1 MLRFGLM
8 RPLASGISVR
18 STLDTL
24 FLQQRSALVGTLFRI
39 VRCEQTAEELAHE
52 SYLRVARA
60 IAQKPV
66 EHIQA
71 FLYQTARNLAFDH
84 LRHELVRRR
93 VEGES
98 ASAGKILE
106 VASDAASPEAEA
118 IDRQRLAVLEAALA
132 ALPERA
138 RQVMVL
144 SRVHEWPYPK
154 IAAHL
159 GVSPNTVYNDVRLA
173 MACCLDAIARSEGR

>member
-1 MLRFGLM
+1 
-8 RPLASGISVR
+8 
-18 STLDTL
+18 LDTL

-60 IAQKPV
+60 IAKSPV

-84 LRHELVRRR
+84 LRHQLVRRR
-93 VEGES
+93 VETAS
-98 ASAGKILE
+98 ASDRKLLD

-118 IDRQRLAVLEAALA
+118 IDRQRLALLEAAMSE
-132 ALPERA
+132 LPERA
-138 RQVMVL
+138 RQVMIL
-144 SRVHEWPYPK
+144 NRVHEWPYPK

-159 GVSPNTVYNDVRLA
+159 GVSPNTVYNDIRLA
-173 MACCLDAIARSEGR
+173 MACCLDALARSEGR

>member
-1 MLRFGLM
+1 M
-8 RPLASGISVR
+8 R

-24 FLQQRSALVGTLFRI
+24 FLQQRISLVGTLFRI
-39 VRCEQTAEELAHE
+39 VRCEQTAEELAHK

-84 LRHELVRRR
+84 LRHEGVRRR
-93 VEGES
+93 VEVDAVD
-98 ASAGKILE
+98 ASAALE
-106 VASDAASPEAEA
+106 VASDAASPEVEA
-118 IDRQRLAVLEAALA
+118 IDRQRLASLEAAMSS
-132 ALPERA
+132 LPERT

-144 SRVHEWPYPK
+144 SRIHEWPYPK

-159 GVSPNTVYNDVRLA
+159 GVSPNTVYNDIRLA
-173 MACCLDAIARSEGR
+173 MACCLDALARSDGN